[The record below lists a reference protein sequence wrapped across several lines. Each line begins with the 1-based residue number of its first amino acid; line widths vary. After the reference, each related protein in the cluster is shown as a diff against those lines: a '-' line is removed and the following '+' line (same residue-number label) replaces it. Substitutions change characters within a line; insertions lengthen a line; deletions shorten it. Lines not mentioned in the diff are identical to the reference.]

1 MYRSV
6 LVFVPICTEKG
17 EAIMSEERVNRERPE
32 IVVRKISF
40 PFDAEIPRHWFGG
53 NPVQTHVF
61 NGLNLVFPDGERFFV
76 RAVQDHM
83 DEIRD
88 AKLRQE
94 VKAFFAQE
102 GRHAHEHERYF
113 ATMRAQGYEIDA
125 FLRRF
130 HNFVKT
136 TSRFLP
142 AAFRL
147 AVTAGAE
154 HYTATLGAFALANP
168 RMDEAHPTMRK
179 LIRWH
184 AVEEIEH
191 KAVAFDV
198 LRETHPSYAL
208 RIAGFLFATLVLLA
222 WAAAGTRM
230 LLRQDGVTAAE
241 RRAMLKALD
250 KRDRGAMRKAIHKG
264 FLAYLRRD
272 FHPEQCDDRAL
283 LDRSIAELG
292 SVPA

>member
-1 MYRSV
+1 
-6 LVFVPICTEKG
+6 
-17 EAIMSEERVNRERPE
+17 MSEKRADRDHPE

-40 PFDAEIPRHWFGG
+40 PFDAEIPRHWFGD

-83 DEIRD
+83 DAITDPALRD
-88 AKLRQE
+88 E
-94 VKAFFAQE
+94 VKAFFGQE

-113 ATMRAQGYEIDA
+113 ATMRAQGYEVDT

-147 AVTAGAE
+147 SITAGAE

-168 RMDEAHPTMRK
+168 RLDDAHPTMRN

-198 LRETHPSYAL
+198 LRATHPSYAL
-208 RIAGFLFATLVLLA
+208 RIAGFLFATAVLFA

-230 LLRQDGVTAAE
+230 LLRQDGITPEE
-241 RRAMLKALD
+241 RSAMLRELD

-264 FLAYLRRD
+264 FFAYFRRD
-272 FHPEQCDDRAL
+272 FHPNQCDDREL
-283 LDRSIAELG
+283 LERGILDIG
-292 SVPA
+292 YVPA